1 MPTTKAK
8 RTKGYTDSPPAIARA
23 IARAKPVRVDF
34 LPSPEDISQSL
45 ATVKV
50 TMHVGAR
57 SLDFYKTQSK
67 RMKIP
72 YQRLI
77 RTILDDYARQ
87 YSGH

>member
-1 MPTTKAK
+1 MHHQLLRGPLPEPSLCA
-8 RTKGYTDSPPAIARA
+8 SI
-23 IARAKPVRVDF
+23 F

-50 TMHVGAR
+50 TMYVGAR